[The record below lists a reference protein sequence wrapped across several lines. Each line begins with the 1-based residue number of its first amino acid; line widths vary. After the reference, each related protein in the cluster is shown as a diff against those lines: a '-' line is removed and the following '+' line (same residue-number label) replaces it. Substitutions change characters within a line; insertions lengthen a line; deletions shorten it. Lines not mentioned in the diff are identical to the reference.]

1 MEARR
6 IANTCIKVMM
16 PLLLGGAILYWMYR
30 GFDFEG
36 MKDVL
41 LHGMDWTWM
50 ALSFPFGILAQML
63 RGWRWRQ
70 TLEPVGERP
79 RASVS
84 VYSIF
89 LSYAAS
95 LVVPRIGEFTRCGVL
110 RRYDGVSFPKA
121 LGTVVAE
128 RAIDSLVVL
137 VVTGESVAKSRHIAK
152 LASDLNPGLPVIVR
166 TEHFDSEEAFADL
179 SNVTVVSD
187 TIATSFCLAAAAA
200 DAEDVAGFA
209 FEVLAARQVA
219 GATLQQGDRCKA
231 AAQMLASLG
240 QDDARQGVYDPT
252 PLLDHPDRM
261 TDTVTGL
268 SAPTTAVVL
277 MDCARSLIA
286 AAHDTRA
293 DQTSQTEPTPTDEAW
308 RAYAVQ
314 AANHVLQAFRLGYPM
329 IDEALFDAE
338 ATTNRNSG

>member
-1 MEARR
+1 MRA
-6 IANTCIKVMM
+6 AQSAAQADT
-16 PLLLGGAILYWMYR
+16 
-30 GFDFEG
+30 
-36 MKDVL
+36 
-41 LHGMDWTWM
+41 M
-50 ALSFPFGILAQML
+50 AAYFGLTQDDA
-63 RGWRWRQ
+63 GWDE
-70 TLEPVGERP
+70 TG
-79 RASVS
+79 
-84 VYSIF
+84 IT
-89 LSYAAS
+89 S
-95 LVVPRIGEFTRCGVL
+95 LDIDRHR
-110 RRYDGVSFPKA
+110 SA
-121 LGTVVAE
+121 L
-128 RAIDSLVVL
+128 DDLV
-137 VVTGESVAKSRHIAK
+137 
-152 LASDLNPGLPVIVR
+152 
-166 TEHFDSEEAFADL
+166 
-179 SNVTVVSD
+179 D
-187 TIATSFCLAAAAA
+187 TTAAA

>member
-1 MEARR
+1 MRA
-6 IANTCIKVMM
+6 AQSAAQADT
-16 PLLLGGAILYWMYR
+16 
-30 GFDFEG
+30 
-36 MKDVL
+36 
-41 LHGMDWTWM
+41 M
-50 ALSFPFGILAQML
+50 AAYFGLTHDDA
-63 RGWRWRQ
+63 GWDE
-70 TLEPVGERP
+70 TG
-79 RASVS
+79 
-84 VYSIF
+84 IT
-89 LSYAAS
+89 S
-95 LVVPRIGEFTRCGVL
+95 LDIDRHR
-110 RRYDGVSFPKA
+110 SA
-121 LGTVVAE
+121 L
-128 RAIDSLVVL
+128 DDLV
-137 VVTGESVAKSRHIAK
+137 
-152 LASDLNPGLPVIVR
+152 
-166 TEHFDSEEAFADL
+166 
-179 SNVTVVSD
+179 D
-187 TIATSFCLAAAAA
+187 TAAAA

-261 TDTVTGL
+261 TDAATGL

-314 AANHVLQAFRLGYPM
+314 AANHALQAFRLGYPM

>member
-1 MEARR
+1 M
-6 IANTCIKVMM
+6 
-16 PLLLGGAILYWMYR
+16 
-30 GFDFEG
+30 
-36 MKDVL
+36 
-41 LHGMDWTWM
+41 
-50 ALSFPFGILAQML
+50 
-63 RGWRWRQ
+63 Q
-70 TLEPVGERP
+70 TLRVENHRVFTHIR
-79 RASVS
+79 RWAS
-84 VYSIF
+84 
-89 LSYAAS
+89 AAAV
-95 LVVPRIGEFTRCGVL
+95 LALTLTAGACTMPRIQGRAESEYEPSACEQALYTAMDADETMRSPL
-110 RRYDGVSFPKA
+110 PLPMRYDAARTARDSWLDAAVSCPARFGEVVMRAAQSAARADTMAAYFGLTQDDAGWDEAGVTSLDIDRHRSA
-121 LGTVVAE
+121 L
-128 RAIDSLVVL
+128 DDLV
-137 VVTGESVAKSRHIAK
+137 
-152 LASDLNPGLPVIVR
+152 
-166 TEHFDSEEAFADL
+166 
-179 SNVTVVSD
+179 D
-187 TIATSFCLAAAAA
+187 TAAAA

-286 AAHDTRA
+286 AAHDTCA

-314 AANHVLQAFRLGYPM
+314 AANHALQAFRLGYPM

-338 ATTNRNSG
+338 ATTNRNAG